1 MRLLMRQFNCEE
13 AQRASGEDPEPL
25 TLDEEAVL
33 QLFKLPALHRD
44 PFARMLVC
52 QAIAHGLGI
61 VTPEAA
67 IANYPVRTPLVRR
80 IRRC

>member
-1 MRLLMRQFNCEE
+1 
-13 AQRASGEDPEPL
+13 
-25 TLDEEAVL
+25 VL

-44 PFARMLVC
+44 SFARMLVC

-67 IANYPVRTPLVRR
+67 IANYPARTLW
-80 IRRC
+80 